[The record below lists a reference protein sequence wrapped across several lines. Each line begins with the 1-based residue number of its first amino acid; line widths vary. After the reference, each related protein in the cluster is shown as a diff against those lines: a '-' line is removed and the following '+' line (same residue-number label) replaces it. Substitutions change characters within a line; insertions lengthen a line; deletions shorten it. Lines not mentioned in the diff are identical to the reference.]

1 MGNFD
6 SRNTNKMRQRKGQ
19 AKKKA
24 RIARNAAA
32 VRAKRQSSGTPTT
45 TKKKSK

>member
-24 RIARNAAA
+24 RLKRNAEA
-32 VRAKRQSSGTPTT
+32 VRAQRQGTTS

>member
-32 VRAKRQSSGTPTT
+32 VRAKRHGTGT
-45 TKKKSK
+45 TKKKGK